1 MDENAGELLN
11 NQTVMTEMLL
21 LGCVIE
27 TRTDCFLMS
36 LPGCLVGFV
45 PITNIST
52 KFSERI
58 TKYASGEGL
67 EELSLDSVIKLG
79 MCMPCKVLEIIQRNS
94 GRKPKITLSI
104 KPEDIHSHLKLQSL
118 YLKMVLHVSIHSM
131 EDHGYTVDVGIK
143 GVRGFLPFT
152 SEDDQSKLQPGE
164 IIPTYI
170 TKISGNSVVLGKL
183 NFNET
188 FPEVTNENIRL
199 DSILPGAN
207 VSGYVTEI
215 KKPFAYLNCLNFE
228 GCANVL
234 SLGCSSKKV
243 HLGKVSGTV
252 LYIQPVSNIIYL
264 LLSSKPTPNSFST
277 FFHIKKFD
285 LIQNSKFEFWYRN
298 HGYCKIQRNIFG
310 FFNKED
316 NANDK
321 SNLMNHLSKD
331 CVIPRARA
339 VFLHYIDN
347 LVQLSL
353 KPYITDIDIKRI
365 EEIKIG
371 DVFEATVKRH
381 LEGGMI
387 AFVSPGLNGYIR
399 YVHMSDVYVTKPEKL
414 FPVGSKLIC
423 RVVYT
428 DNTSVLYLTCK
439 SSLVNLPK
447 DEILQSYEDAHE
459 GKHYKG
465 VIVQITD
472 KYIIVLFFN
481 NVKGMVSSHLI
492 PKSSVFFEGQTVTCE
507 VVHCN
512 PLKKR
517 LKLCLKDIGLHSKEE
532 ERHLGG
538 KKCKIYFGTALEKSS
553 NSVKELPAEKST
565 LSQIYIN
572 KEGCDTHYDTIRE
585 SSKPYKAVIKK
596 KSQDQLNI
604 FVNGIARGRVHIT
617 EVGCSEEGINP
628 LQCFHVG
635 QKLKVYVI
643 GKSERECGNFLLIT
657 HRKMIKFLECAVH
670 YPPPVLLPANFHVG
684 QSLMGFIKEVHDVC
698 AVLWLSPNQSGTLEY
713 LHFSEKPKVLRKLKK
728 KLRAGF
734 SLKVI
739 ISESE
744 KLVNKEEKFI
754 LLRPG
759 ISIPDTSKNVVGL
772 VQIACADRGL
782 ILKLPHGYHGVVELK
797 ELQDSDAPIE
807 PLLTKYQKLRFI
819 LCHVLEVNHDTKY
832 CILSLRRSRLYKSKA
847 EPKMMTGNTKQE
859 KETMLSQRLHVNE
872 DISWDE
878 LE

>member
-617 EVGCSEEGINP
+617 EVGCSEE
-628 LQCFHVG
+628 
-635 QKLKVYVI
+635 
-643 GKSERECGNFLLIT
+643 
-657 HRKMIKFLECAVH
+657 
-670 YPPPVLLPANFHVG
+670 
-684 QSLMGFIKEVHDVC
+684 VHDVC